1 MKISLLSIRRLGWI
15 SLVFVH
21 LVIIAGSVV
30 RMTGSGMGCPDWPR
44 CFGYTIPPT
53 SHDQVTFTPGKTY
66 TEGQMIVHSWEGRD
80 RLLVAQLDFTA
91 GESIDPLQW
100 EVYTKHDYSVFN
112 PTHTW
117 IEFINRLI
125 GALTG
130 LPVLLLVVFSFVY
143 AIRNRV
149 WLYFFLSAATLFML
163 GFEAWLGK
171 LVVDGNLIPGSITI
185 HMMGAVVL
193 VFLLLSVVGL
203 RREERVA
210 VPRLGWMLL
219 VAALVVGLLQTV
231 LGTQV
236 REEVDYL
243 VKEGAV
249 ERSAWIESLS
259 NTFVIHRTFSWLVLL
274 LNAGWVLLYWRA
286 GVRLRGMG
294 LTLALVLFQF
304 LGGVILV
311 YADMPAAMQ
320 PMHLFAAILMLGVLW
335 HVVLQSKRVRQV

>member
-1 MKISLLSIRRLGWI
+1 MSISPVSIRRLAWI

-53 SHDQVTFTPGKTY
+53 STEQVTFTPGRSY
-66 TEGQMIVHSWEGRD
+66 TRGQMIVHPWEGQD
-80 RLLVAQLDFTA
+80 RLLVAQSDLTADEALDTA
-91 GESIDPLQW
+91 QW
-100 EVYTKHDYSVFN
+100 EVYTKHDYSIFN
-112 PTHTW
+112 VTHTW

-130 LPVLLLVVFSFVY
+130 LPVLLLVVFSFIF
-143 AIRNRV
+143 ALRQRV
-149 WLYFFLSAATLFML
+149 WLYFLLSAATLFML

-193 VFLLLSVVGL
+193 VLLLLSVIRL
-203 RREERVA
+203 RRDDRVA
-210 VPRLGWMLL
+210 VPRWGGLILL
-219 VAALVVGLLQTV
+219 AAFAVGLLQIV

-236 REEVDYL
+236 REEIDYF
-243 VKEGAV
+243 VKAGV
-249 ERSAWIESLS
+249 LERSTWVENLS
-259 NTFVIHRTFSWLVLL
+259 GTFVVHRTFSWLVLL
-274 LNAGWVLLYWRA
+274 LNAGWVLSFYRA
-286 GVRLRGMG
+286 GVRLRGMT
-294 LTLALVLFQF
+294 LTIALVLFQF

-320 PMHLFAAILMLGVLW
+320 PMHLFAGILMLGVLW
-335 HVVLQSKRVRQV
+335 YVVLQSKFQRQV